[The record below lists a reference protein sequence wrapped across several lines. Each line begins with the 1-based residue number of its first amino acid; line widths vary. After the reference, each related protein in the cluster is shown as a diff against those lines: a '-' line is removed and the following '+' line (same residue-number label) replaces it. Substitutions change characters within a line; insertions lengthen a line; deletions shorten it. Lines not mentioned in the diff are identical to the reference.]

1 MKQKVIF
8 ILESLA
14 TCGEHENPD
23 LEMYFTVNLA
33 FVDYLEE
40 LNESIK
46 KLPLIEIGQVLNRHY
61 LFLWNLSN

>member
-1 MKQKVIF
+1 
-8 ILESLA
+8 
-14 TCGEHENPD
+14 
-23 LEMYFTVNLA
+23 MYFTVNLA

-40 LNESIK
+40 LNESI